1 MAKKPI
7 RIGAVQMRIMRAL
20 WRHGKATARE
30 ITDALSAERA
40 IAHSTVQTLLRKL
53 EAKGVVAHEVEG
65 RTFIFV
71 PLVTE
76 EEVQQSATQE
86 LLGRVFDGS
95 AYGLVARLVESK
107 SISRQE
113 LERIRGLTH
122 PRAETAKTSS
132 FGAART

>member
-113 LERIRGLTH
+113 LERIRGLIEK
-122 PRAETAKTSS
+122 AEEEP
-132 FGAART
+132 

>member
-95 AYGLVARLVESK
+95 AYGLVARLVASK
-107 SISRQE
+107 SISREE
-113 LERIRGLTH
+113 LERIRGLIEK
-122 PRAETAKTSS
+122 AEEEP
-132 FGAART
+132 

>member
-113 LERIRGLTH
+113 LERIRGLIEK
-122 PRAETAKTSS
+122 AEEEQ
-132 FGAART
+132 

>member
-86 LLGRVFDGS
+86 LLGRAFDGS

-107 SISRQE
+107 SISREE
-113 LERIRGLTH
+113 LERIRGLIEK
-122 PRAETAKTSS
+122 AEEEQ
-132 FGAART
+132 